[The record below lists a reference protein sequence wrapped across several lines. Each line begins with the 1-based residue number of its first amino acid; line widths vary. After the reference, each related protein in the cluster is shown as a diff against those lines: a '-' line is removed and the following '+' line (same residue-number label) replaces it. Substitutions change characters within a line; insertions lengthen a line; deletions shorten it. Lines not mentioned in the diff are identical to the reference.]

1 MTFLYLDSSA
11 LVKRYVA
18 EPGSDDVIA
27 LMADAAAVA
36 TSLVTRAEVA
46 AALARAVR
54 SGKVDEDDAR
64 RAHRKFLHE
73 WPDIGRVPVTDALVE
88 RADALAWERALR
100 GYDAIQLAAALACQD
115 MVGALDVDVL
125 LATFDRQL
133 LNAARQAGPDTW
145 PGSGQGPPPAAQ
157 TSRRPAPGPS
167 PRVRGNLVER
177 AVQDGEFWSIP
188 ACVVEASASPARPQV
203 SYGAAVESAA
213 SCDPAR
219 NRRRSGQE
227 PAP

>member
-18 EPGSDDVIA
+18 ESGSDDVIA

-64 RAHRKFLHE
+64 RAHRKFLLE

-88 RADALAWERALR
+88 RADALAWERAACAGTTGSNSQPLTRR
-100 GYDAIQLAAALACQD
+100 GAE
-115 MVGALDVDVL
+115 
-125 LATFDRQL
+125 R
-133 LNAARQAGPDTW
+133 
-145 PGSGQGPPPAAQ
+145 GS
-157 TSRRPAPGPS
+157 
-167 PRVRGNLVER
+167 V
-177 AVQDGEFWSIP
+177 
-188 ACVVEASASPARPQV
+188 
-203 SYGAAVESAA
+203 
-213 SCDPAR
+213 
-219 NRRRSGQE
+219 
-227 PAP
+227 

>member
-18 EPGSDDVIA
+18 ESGSDDVIA

-64 RAHRKFLHE
+64 RAHRKFLLE

-133 LNAARQAGPDTW
+133 RNAARQAGLDTW
-145 PGSGQGPPPAAQ
+145 P
-157 TSRRPAPGPS
+157 
-167 PRVRGNLVER
+167 E
-177 AVQDGEFWSIP
+177 
-188 ACVVEASASPARPQV
+188 
-203 SYGAAVESAA
+203 
-213 SCDPAR
+213 
-219 NRRRSGQE
+219 
-227 PAP
+227 